1 MRSAEARRI
10 MPISDRLAQ
19 TLAKFP
25 SVTSNPDDL
34 ARLQQ
39 FLKQMKDSG
48 VAKTR
53 EYDIPRPDTIG
64 RVLVN
69 ARQTTP

>member
-1 MRSAEARRI
+1 
-10 MPISDRLAQ
+10 MPIVDDVRKTLAQ
-19 TLAKFP
+19 FP
-25 SVTSNPDDL
+25 SITRNPEDL

-39 FLKQMKDSG
+39 FFNQMKDVG

-69 ARQTTP
+69 ARRKAT

>member
-1 MRSAEARRI
+1 MAI
-10 MPISDRLAQ
+10 LDDLKK
-19 TLAKFP
+19 TLEDFP
-25 SVTSNPDDL
+25 SVTADPEDL

-39 FLKQMKDSG
+39 FLKQMKDAG

-64 RVLVN
+64 R
-69 ARQTTP
+69 ASRAAHREP

>member
-1 MRSAEARRI
+1 
-10 MPISDRLAQ
+10 MPILDDLKK
-19 TLAKFP
+19 TLTEFP
-25 SVTSNPDDL
+25 LVTRNPEDL

-53 EYDIPRPDTIG
+53 EYDIPQPDTIG

-69 ARQTTP
+69 TPQKAT